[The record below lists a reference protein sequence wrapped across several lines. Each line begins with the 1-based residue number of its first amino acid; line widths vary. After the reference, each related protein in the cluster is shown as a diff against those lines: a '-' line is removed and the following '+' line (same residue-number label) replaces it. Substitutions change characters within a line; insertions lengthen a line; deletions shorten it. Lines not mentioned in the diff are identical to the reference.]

1 MRCRA
6 AMGLSCIEFARAVGV
21 HHDTLLRWE
30 SDGMCE
36 RVNSRASSILLRWLL
51 VQDDVM
57 LATLGSLVREELG
70 SREPDYVTFALF
82 ARAGKAIRLHRGADA
97 VASESARRA
106 EREGRTG

>member
-1 MRCRA
+1 
-6 AMGLSCIEFARAVGV
+6 
-21 HHDTLLRWE
+21 
-30 SDGMCE
+30 MCE

-51 VQDDVM
+51 AQDDVM